1 MRFRRSIG
9 AFLLA
14 STFSWIVVGGADVL
28 ATHACTIT
36 GTTGDDNLLGTPGR
50 DVICGLGGDDR
61 AEGLGDDDV
70 IDGGPGADIL
80 DGGAGTDLLL
90 GGSGKDDLLGGD
102 GGDYLNGG
110 PDGAQLDGG
119 SGADAC
125 LQGTASSCF
134 PPSIGDPND
143 TKGRM
148 DVKRVRS
155 RAGVSPPRWKI
166 VTFSSW
172 TIKGV
177 WDEGYFLVSVD
188 TKGDPDPDYHV
199 LGYSNGK
206 SMVGGLYRE
215 KAGGAEVRIGGA
227 AVAKSGA
234 RGILV
239 KLPLGKL
246 DRTRPYFRWSVMTL
260 FTGKK
265 CGTVCFERVPG
276 QVALPQ
282 AVLAEL

>member
-1 MRFRRSIG
+1 
-9 AFLLA
+9 
-14 STFSWIVVGGADVL
+14 
-28 ATHACTIT
+28 
-36 GTTGDDNLLGTPGR
+36 
-50 DVICGLGGDDR
+50 
-61 AEGLGDDDV
+61 
-70 IDGGPGADIL
+70 
-80 DGGAGTDLLL
+80 
-90 GGSGKDDLLGGD
+90 
-102 GGDYLNGG
+102 
-110 PDGAQLDGG
+110 
-119 SGADAC
+119 
-125 LQGTASSCF
+125 
-134 PPSIGDPND
+134 
-143 TKGRM
+143 
-148 DVKRVRS
+148 VRS
-155 RAGVSPPRWKI
+155 RAGESPPRWKI